1 MFAVPVGLWLLLV
14 SSTSRAADTER
25 FRLSWV
31 RGEGAGACP
40 GEAALAGEIVGRL
53 ERTGLR
59 IAGMKLLQVSEDLAA
74 RHYAEHKGKPFY
86 PGLVKFITSSP
97 VVALV
102 MEGPDAVK
110 IVRKIMGPTRPS
122 EAAPGTIRGDLG
134 VDVGRNLVHGSATLD
149 DAAREVAL
157 FFKDAELVAYKRAA
171 EGWIVEGA

>member
-1 MFAVPVGLWLLLV
+1 MMGTQRTLV
-14 SSTSRAADTER
+14 LVKPDG
-25 FRLSWV
+25 V
-31 RGEGAGACP
+31 QRG
-40 GEAALAGEIVGRL
+40 LAGEIVGRL

-59 IAGMKLLQVSEDLAA
+59 IAGMKLLQLTDDLAA

-102 MEGPDAVK
+102 MEGPDAVA
-110 IVRKIMGPTRPS
+110 IVRKIMGPTKPS

-134 VDVGRNLVHGSATLD
+134 VDIGRNLVHGSANLD

-157 FFKDAELVAYKRAA
+157 FFKDSELVAYKRAA